1 MWYYQ
6 TKKDDSIVIDKL
18 RELAESMPTR
28 GFDEYYKRIR
38 REGLKWN
45 RKRVLRVYRN
55 MKLSLRRKHKKRL
68 VSRVKLPLEV
78 PKDLNICWSMDFM
91 SDALIDGRKLRTF
104 NIIDDCNREA
114 LAIDVGLNYPARRV
128 IETLEQLEEEVG
140 LPEAIR
146 CDNGPEFISKTLQ
159 QWCEN
164 KRIELRY
171 TQPGKPMQN
180 GYIERFNRFY
190 REDVLDAYWFNDL
203 HQLRKLTNIW
213 MKDYNNDHPH
223 KSLGDKPPREFKS
236 RFGKDFK
243 IFSKS
248 GLNYNILSNLDMS

>member
-6 TKKDDSIVIDKL
+6 TKKNDSEVINKL
-18 RELAESMPTR
+18 QELAEAKPTR

-38 REGLKWN
+38 REGLQWN

-55 MKLSLRRKHKKRL
+55 MKLSLRRKHKKRI
-68 VSRVKLPLEV
+68 VSRVQLPLET
-78 PKDLNICWSMDFM
+78 PKDLNMCWSMDFM

-114 LAIDVGLNYPARRV
+114 LAIDVGLNYPAKRV
-128 IETLEQLEEEVG
+128 IETLERLEEEIG
-140 LPEAIR
+140 LPQAIR
-146 CDNGPEFISKTLQ
+146 CDNGPEFISKALQ
-159 QWCEN
+159 QWCKN

-180 GYIERFNRFY
+180 GYIERFNRYY

-203 HQLRKLTNIW
+203 YQLRRLTNEW
-213 MKDYNNDHPH
+213 MEDYNNNHPH
-223 KSLGDKPPREFKS
+223 KSLGNQPPREFKS

-248 GLNYNILSNLDMS
+248 ALNCNILSNFEVS